1 MKSLLF
7 VLILGGFLYP
17 VGSLQEPKQN
27 FHSEAKL
34 SFEDSSYYKN
44 HIQPILEK
52 RCSPCHFAGGKMY
65 EKLPFDNPVTIT
77 LHETGVLKRIKDEKE
92 RSLLSDFIRRTKSQ

>member
-17 VGSLQEPKQN
+17 AGWWQEPKQH
-27 FHSEAKL
+27 FHSGAKP
-34 SFEDSSYYKN
+34 SFQDSSYYKN

-52 RCSPCHFAGGKMY
+52 RCSPCHFTGGKMY

-92 RSLLSDFIRRTKSQ
+92 KSLVSDFITRAKPQ